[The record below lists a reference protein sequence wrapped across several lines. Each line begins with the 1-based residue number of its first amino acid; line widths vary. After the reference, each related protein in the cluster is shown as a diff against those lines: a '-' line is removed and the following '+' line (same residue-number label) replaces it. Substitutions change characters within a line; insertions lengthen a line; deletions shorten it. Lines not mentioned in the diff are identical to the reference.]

1 MSCFMLYV
9 NRKRNVPRR
18 SVSWVLSLQTHL
30 TNIKRLL
37 WRRYVKWVLLTNL
50 FNPLETV
57 SIADPATYSPVIII
71 ITTLPQCN
79 AYQSLR
85 SPNHYSGVAIKF
97 SFFFPFGFQYRR
109 WGEFVEVSIRFIF
122 CDHAF
127 KSHDQPVLWSFVI
140 TRRNFKL
147 ITLTA
152 QSLNMGIKGMDKA
165 KSPHDKGV
173 LITGVGNTRSFLWV
187 PRKQLLTL

>member
-1 MSCFMLYV
+1 MHINHFGPQIITL
-9 NRKRNVPRR
+9 
-18 SVSWVLSLQTHL
+18 
-30 TNIKRLL
+30 
-37 WRRYVKWVLLTNL
+37 VLLSN
-50 FNPLETV
+50 
-57 SIADPATYSPVIII
+57 S
-71 ITTLPQCN
+71 
-79 AYQSLR
+79 
-85 SPNHYSGVAIKF
+85 H
-97 SFFFPFGFQYRR
+97 FFPFGFQYRR

-127 KSHDQPVLWSFVI
+127 KSHVQPVLWSFVI

-173 LITGVGNTRSFLWV
+173 LITGVGSTRSFVSLGPKKTTPNPLRPNMHLAYSPDWFSYISL
-187 PRKQLLTL
+187 KSELKEFD